1 MPLARTS
8 KPPKGAKVQQP
19 PAAARSARQAS
30 RSARQAARA
39 RQASHSARQ
48 AAPSALAHLS
58 HSKAASPKI
67 TSPKLGDKASL
78 KANNC
83 PIRGAGQGR

>member
-1 MPLARTS
+1 MPLARAS

-30 RSARQAARA
+30 RSARQAA
-39 RQASHSARQ
+39 
-48 AAPSALAHLS
+48 PSALVLPA
-58 HSKAASPKI
+58 HSKATSPKI

-83 PIRGAGQGR
+83 PIRDAGRGR

>member
-1 MPLARTS
+1 MPQVMPLARAS

-19 PAAARSARQAS
+19 PAAARSARQA
-30 RSARQAARA
+30 ARA
-39 RQASHSARQ
+39 RQASRSARQ
-48 AAPSALAHLS
+48 AAPSALVLPA

-83 PIRGAGQGR
+83 LIRGAGQGR

>member
-1 MPLARTS
+1 MPQVMPLARAS
-8 KPPKGAKVQQP
+8 KPPKGAKLQQP
-19 PAAARSARQAS
+19 PA
-30 RSARQAARA
+30 AARA

-48 AAPSALAHLS
+48 AAPSALVLPA
-58 HSKAASPKI
+58 HSKATSPKI

-83 PIRGAGQGR
+83 PIRDAGRGR

>member
-1 MPLARTS
+1 MPQVMPLARAS

-19 PAAARSARQAS
+19 PAAARSARQA
-30 RSARQAARA
+30 A
-39 RQASHSARQ
+39 HSARQ
-48 AAPSALAHLS
+48 AAPSALVLPA

-83 PIRGAGQGR
+83 PIRDAGRGR

>member
-1 MPLARTS
+1 MPQVMPLARTS

-19 PAAARSARQAS
+19 PAAARSARQA
-30 RSARQAARA
+30 AR
-39 RQASHSARQ
+39 ARQ
-48 AAPSALAHLS
+48 AAPSALVLPA
-58 HSKAASPKI
+58 HSKATSPKI

>member
-1 MPLARTS
+1 MPQVMPLARTS

-30 RSARQAARA
+30 RSARQAA
-39 RQASHSARQ
+39 
-48 AAPSALAHLS
+48 PSALVLPA

-83 PIRGAGQGR
+83 LIRGAGQGR

>member
-1 MPLARTS
+1 MSLARAS

-30 RSARQAARA
+30 RSARQAA
-39 RQASHSARQ
+39 
-48 AAPSALAHLS
+48 PSALVLPA
-58 HSKAASPKI
+58 HSKATSPKI

-83 PIRGAGQGR
+83 LIRDAGQGR

>member
-1 MPLARTS
+1 MPLARAS
-8 KPPKGAKVQQP
+8 KPPKGAKLQQP

-30 RSARQAARA
+30 RSARQAA
-39 RQASHSARQ
+39 
-48 AAPSALAHLS
+48 PSALVLPA
-58 HSKAASPKI
+58 HSKAANPKI

-83 PIRGAGQGR
+83 LIRGAGQGR

>member
-1 MPLARTS
+1 MPLARAS

-19 PAAARSARQAS
+19 PAAARSARQA
-30 RSARQAARA
+30 AR
-39 RQASHSARQ
+39 ARQ
-48 AAPSALAHLS
+48 AAPSALVLPA
-58 HSKAASPKI
+58 HSKATSPKI

-83 PIRGAGQGR
+83 PIRDAGRGR

>member
-1 MPLARTS
+1 MPLARAS

-19 PAAARSARQAS
+19 PAAARSARQA
-30 RSARQAARA
+30 AR
-39 RQASHSARQ
+39 ARQ
-48 AAPSALAHLS
+48 AAPSALVLPA
-58 HSKAASPKI
+58 HSKATSPKI

-83 PIRGAGQGR
+83 LIRGAGQGR

>member
-1 MPLARTS
+1 MPQVMPLARTS

-19 PAAARSARQAS
+19 PAAARSARQA
-30 RSARQAARA
+30 AR
-39 RQASHSARQ
+39 ARQ
-48 AAPSALAHLS
+48 AAPSALVLPA
-58 HSKAASPKI
+58 HSKATSPKI

-83 PIRGAGQGR
+83 PIRDAGRGR

>member
-1 MPLARTS
+1 MPLVRAS

-19 PAAARSARQAS
+19 PAAARSARQA
-30 RSARQAARA
+30 AR
-39 RQASHSARQ
+39 ARQ

-67 TSPKLGDKASL
+67 TSPKLGNKASL

-83 PIRGAGQGR
+83 PIRDAGRGR

>member
-30 RSARQAARA
+30 RSARQAA
-39 RQASHSARQ
+39 
-48 AAPSALAHLS
+48 PSALVLPA

-83 PIRGAGQGR
+83 PIRDAGRGR

>member
-1 MPLARTS
+1 MPLARAS

-19 PAAARSARQAS
+19 PAAARSARQA
-30 RSARQAARA
+30 ARA
-39 RQASHSARQ
+39 RQAAHSARQ
-48 AAPSALAHLS
+48 AAPSALVLPA

-83 PIRGAGQGR
+83 LIRGAGQGR

>member
-1 MPLARTS
+1 MPQVMPLARAS

-39 RQASHSARQ
+39 RQA
-48 AAPSALAHLS
+48 APSALVLPAHR
-58 HSKAASPKI
+58 KA
-67 TSPKLGDKASL
+67 ASL

-83 PIRGAGQGR
+83 PIRDAGRGR

>member
-1 MPLARTS
+1 MPQVMPLARAS

-19 PAAARSARQAS
+19 PAAARSARQA
-30 RSARQAARA
+30 ARA
-39 RQASHSARQ
+39 RQASRSARQ
-48 AAPSALAHLS
+48 AAPSALVLPT
-58 HSKAASPKI
+58 HSKAANPKI

-83 PIRGAGQGR
+83 LIRGAGQGR

>member
-1 MPLARTS
+1 MPQVMPLARAS

-30 RSARQAARA
+30 RSARQAA
-39 RQASHSARQ
+39 
-48 AAPSALAHLS
+48 PSALVLPA
-58 HSKAASPKI
+58 HSKATSPKI

-83 PIRGAGQGR
+83 PIRDAGRGR

>member
-1 MPLARTS
+1 MPQVMPLARAS

-19 PAAARSARQAS
+19 PAAARSARQA
-30 RSARQAARA
+30 AR
-39 RQASHSARQ
+39 ARQ
-48 AAPSALAHLS
+48 AAPSALVLPA
-58 HSKAASPKI
+58 HSKATSPKI

-83 PIRGAGQGR
+83 PIRDAGRGR

>member
-1 MPLARTS
+1 MPQVMPLARAS
-8 KPPKGAKVQQP
+8 KPPKGAKLQQP

-30 RSARQAARA
+30 RSARQAA
-39 RQASHSARQ
+39 
-48 AAPSALAHLS
+48 PSALVLPA

-67 TSPKLGDKASL
+67 TSPKLGNKASL

-83 PIRGAGQGR
+83 PIRDAGQGR

>member
-1 MPLARTS
+1 MPLARAS

-19 PAAARSARQAS
+19 PAAARSARQA
-30 RSARQAARA
+30 ARA
-39 RQASHSARQ
+39 RQASRSARQ
-48 AAPSALAHLS
+48 AAPSALVLPA

-83 PIRGAGQGR
+83 LIRGAGQGR

>member
-1 MPLARTS
+1 MPLAHAS
-8 KPPKGAKVQQP
+8 KLPKGAKVQQP
-19 PAAARSARQAS
+19 AAA

-39 RQASHSARQ
+39 RQA
-48 AAPSALAHLS
+48 APSALVLPA
-58 HSKAASPKI
+58 HSKAASLKI

-83 PIRGAGQGR
+83 PIRDAGRGR

>member
-19 PAAARSARQAS
+19 PAAARST
-30 RSARQAARA
+30 RQAARA
-39 RQASHSARQ
+39 RQASRSARQ

-83 PIRGAGQGR
+83 PIRGAGRGR

>member
-1 MPLARTS
+1 MPLARAS

-19 PAAARSARQAS
+19 PAAARSARQA
-30 RSARQAARA
+30 ARA
-39 RQASHSARQ
+39 RQAV
-48 AAPSALAHLS
+48 PSALVLPA

-83 PIRGAGQGR
+83 PIRDAGRGR

>member
-19 PAAARSARQAS
+19 PAAARSARQA
-30 RSARQAARA
+30 ARA
-39 RQASHSARQ
+39 RQASRSARQ
-48 AAPSALAHLS
+48 AAPSALVLPA

>member
-1 MPLARTS
+1 MPLARAS

-19 PAAARSARQAS
+19 PAAARSARQA
-30 RSARQAARA
+30 AR
-39 RQASHSARQ
+39 ARQ
-48 AAPSALAHLS
+48 AAPSALVLPA

-78 KANNC
+78 KASNC
-83 PIRGAGQGR
+83 LTRGAGRGR

>member
-1 MPLARTS
+1 MPLARAS
-8 KPPKGAKVQQP
+8 KPPKCAKMQQP
-19 PAAARSARQAS
+19 PAAARSARQA
-30 RSARQAARA
+30 ARA
-39 RQASHSARQ
+39 RQASRSARQ
-48 AAPSALAHLS
+48 AAPSALVLPA

-83 PIRGAGQGR
+83 LIRGAGQGR

>member
-1 MPLARTS
+1 MPQVMPLARAS

-19 PAAARSARQAS
+19 PAAARSARQA
-30 RSARQAARA
+30 AR
-39 RQASHSARQ
+39 ARQ
-48 AAPSALAHLS
+48 AAPSALVLPA

-83 PIRGAGQGR
+83 PIRDAGRGR

>member
-30 RSARQAARA
+30 RSARQAA
-39 RQASHSARQ
+39 
-48 AAPSALAHLS
+48 PSALVLPA
-58 HSKAASPKI
+58 HSKATSPKI

-83 PIRGAGQGR
+83 LIRGAGQGR

>member
-1 MPLARTS
+1 MPLARAS

-19 PAAARSARQAS
+19 PAAARSARQA
-30 RSARQAARA
+30 ARA
-39 RQASHSARQ
+39 RQASRSARQ
-48 AAPSALAHLS
+48 AAPSALVLPA
-58 HSKAASPKI
+58 HSKAANPKI

-83 PIRGAGQGR
+83 LIRGAGQGR